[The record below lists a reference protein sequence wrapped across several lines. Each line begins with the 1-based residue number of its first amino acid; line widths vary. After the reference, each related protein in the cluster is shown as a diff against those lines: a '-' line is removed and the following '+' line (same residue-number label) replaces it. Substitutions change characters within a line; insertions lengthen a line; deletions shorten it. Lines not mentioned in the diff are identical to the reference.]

1 MFLMGLFVL
10 KMTRDV
16 FYLLR
21 NVSGFQ
27 RYLKKKKFSEMLIGT
42 KFLEKKK
49 NKMILFLL
57 FHISKI

>member
-1 MFLMGLFVL
+1 MGLFVL